1 MASEAG
7 CLLAVTT
14 WQGDR
19 VNTGTLAPLFSC
31 LVARLAAACLACH
44 PCEFLIVSPITGL
57 DMADFTQWCE
67 DSELSEETTKLLKD
81 NGFSSVTAVKLLNG
95 PLIQKHLAK
104 TLTLGQLL
112 LLQKAV
118 DELQPAASSDE
129 VASPSVV
136 HPKALL
142 EQQTVPT
149 KDPGVPAAGSEASPA
164 PIQDG
169 RHHASTSHDLEK
181 GLDTTS
187 LLQLLGQPVG
197 APEDSAKGKLHT
209 FDPFKLDQ
217 TRLPSK
223 LYEVRDYVT
232 LLPEPTGKTSVMLG
246 EVELTIPS
254 AKPKVDSISPLQ
266 YMEASLR
273 ILREMAKD
281 GQSTGAL
288 LQCVGY
294 LIKVA
299 SMGQRFLWK
308 SVIQYDTGITGLSR
322 ISFWCWQHL
331 YDATLPERMQPQ
343 TSPKHHRYP
352 SRASIRKRNM
362 TPPVVSP
369 FVGGSIQHLG
379 VHCVAANLPTFAV
392 HALSRTAMLPTTLS
406 PLPPPPT
413 HPLLQKTQDK
423 PWQAPAHH
431 SPTAQEPCHLG
442 SDSPQWPW

>member
-1 MASEAG
+1 
-7 CLLAVTT
+7 
-14 WQGDR
+14 
-19 VNTGTLAPLFSC
+19 
-31 LVARLAAACLACH
+31 
-44 PCEFLIVSPITGL
+44 
-57 DMADFTQWCE
+57 MADFTQWCE

-164 PIQDG
+164 PIQDS
-169 RHHASTSHDLEK
+169 RHHASTSHDLDEALKK
-181 GLDTTS
+181 GLDATS

-197 APEDSAKGKLHT
+197 APEDSAKGKIHT
-209 FDPFKLDQ
+209 FDPFELDQ

-288 LQCVGY
+288 LQYVGY

-299 SMGQRFLWK
+299 SMGQRFL
-308 SVIQYDTGITGLSR
+308 
-322 ISFWCWQHL
+322 
-331 YDATLPERMQPQ
+331 
-343 TSPKHHRYP
+343 
-352 SRASIRKRNM
+352 
-362 TPPVVSP
+362 
-369 FVGGSIQHLG
+369 
-379 VHCVAANLPTFAV
+379 
-392 HALSRTAMLPTTLS
+392 
-406 PLPPPPT
+406 
-413 HPLLQKTQDK
+413 
-423 PWQAPAHH
+423 
-431 SPTAQEPCHLG
+431 
-442 SDSPQWPW
+442 